1 MVYVLKFGGNAI
13 RGKSDL
19 DRLSREIAFMIENGH
34 EIVLVHGGG
43 PEINEELEKRNIV
56 PKKVGGQRVTDDK
69 TLEVVIHV
77 LEQIN
82 KDVVASLKEV
92 GVNAQRLAGYDVIR
106 CRKKE
111 SITVLEG
118 GKTVTADLGKVGD
131 VESVDTAPIL
141 DMLNKG
147 ITPVIFPVSS
157 GPEGKYNVNA
167 DTASGGIAAALKCEE
182 MIQITDVPGIL
193 MNVKDPKSKLDH
205 VTLNDIEELIKS
217 GVISGGMIPKVE
229 ACKAVIDAGVEKVRM
244 VNGKDEHSIIT
255 DILKDIPHGTLITR

>member
-19 DRLSREIAFMIENGH
+19 DRLSREIAVMIESGH
-34 EIVLVHGGG
+34 QIVLVHGGG

-56 PKKVGGQRVTDDK
+56 PKKVGGQRVTDEK
-69 TLEVVIHV
+69 TLDVVIHV

-82 KDVVASLKEV
+82 KDVVSSLKEA
-92 GVNAQRLAGYDVIR
+92 GVKAQQLAGYDVIW
-106 CRKKE
+106 CKKKAP
-111 SITVLEG
+111 ITVLED
-118 GKTVTADLGKVGD
+118 GKMITADLGMVGD
-131 VESVDTAPIL
+131 VESVNTKPIM
-141 DMLNKG
+141 DMLEKG

-157 GPEGKYNVNA
+157 GPGGKYNVNA

-193 MNVKDPKSKLDH
+193 MNVKDPSSKLDH
-205 VTLNDIEELIKS
+205 VTLKDIGELIET

-229 ACKAVIDAGVEKVRM
+229 ACKSVIDAGVEKVRM
-244 VNGKDEHSIIT
+244 VNGKDEKSIIT
-255 DILKDIPHGTLITR
+255 DVLKDIPHGTLITR